1 MTDQNKSASEL
12 LEAKL
17 QEQKKLQTEI
27 DALKEK
33 SKAADLEKVKDLI
46 KLHGFT
52 ATNLRSVLKKKPA
65 SSKTS
70 TAKKPAAKKAAK

>member
-1 MTDQNKSASEL
+1 MTEQNKSASEL

-17 QEQKKLQTEI
+17 QEQKKLQAEI
-27 DALKEK
+27 DELKAK
-33 SKAADLEKVKDLI
+33 SKAADLEKVRDLI

-52 ATNLRSVLKKKPA
+52 KTSLRSVLEKKTA
-65 SSKTS
+65 SSKKS